1 MSGKHPKPLPV
12 EELPCC
18 SYPEA
23 EADVRI
29 VTPPRRAPV
38 RHRGEKAIISING
51 HDVEKLP
58 PGRAA

>member
-1 MSGKHPKPLPV
+1 MSGKHPKPAPV
-12 EELPCC
+12 EKLPCC

-23 EADVRI
+23 EAGVRI
-29 VTPPRRAPV
+29 VPPPQRRV
-38 RHRGEKAIISING
+38 RHRHEKAIISIHG